1 MKNELGNVKV
11 KESTLIKKHTK
22 IRIPHTEI
30 KKLYWL
36 LIYLR
41 TQQRRLPKNNYFRF
55 ENTNRKIELWQ

>member
-11 KESTLIKKHTK
+11 KESTLIMKHTK

-36 LIYLR
+36 LTALR
-41 TQQRRLPKNNYFRF
+41 TQQQGLPKINYFRF
-55 ENTNRKIELWQ
+55 ENTNRKIELWR

>member
-11 KESTLIKKHTK
+11 KESKTKHTK

-36 LIYLR
+36 LTALR
-41 TQQRRLPKNNYFRF
+41 TQQRGLPKFNYFRF
-55 ENTNRKIELWQ
+55 ENTKRKIELWR